1 MKTIITEEMRYRERV
16 VQYAIKSNNAVAARR
31 YHTSRQQVQRWRKK
45 YDGTTASLSNKST
58 RPHSHPNQHT
68 REEIELIKRM
78 HRRYSFEGL
87 AQVYRSLI
95 DAGYTRTYQ
104 SMQKQLRN
112 LRLKQPEKKKYPK
125 SKYKAIKGEYPGEYV
140 EVDVKYVP
148 LECIGFS
155 SSHARYYQITGIDL
169 YSRKRII
176 KLVNELSTYET
187 SKFLYSLEKSMGFK
201 IKTIQTDNG
210 REFCNDT
217 DKAQSLFQIVL
228 ERLGIRHKR
237 TRPYSPWQNG
247 VVERSHRVD
256 NEIFYVRRR
265 FSSEE
270 EMYKSFKRYAA
281 RTNNICRGILKF
293 KSPNEVLR
301 EYLTRVA

>member
-45 YDGTTASLSNKST
+45 YDGTTGSLSNKST

-68 REEIELIKRM
+68 REEIELVKRM

-95 DAGYTRTYQ
+95 DAGYARTYK
-104 SMQKQLRN
+104 SMQKQLRK
-112 LRLKQPEKKKYPK
+112 LRLKQSEKRKYPK
-125 SKYKAIKGEYPGEYV
+125 SKYKALKGDYPGEYV

-155 SSHARYYQITGIDL
+155 SSHARYYQITAIDL

-187 SKFLYSLEKSMGFK
+187 SKFLYSLEKSMGCK

-210 REFCNDT
+210 RKFCNDT

-228 ERLGIRHKR
+228 ERLGI
-237 TRPYSPWQNG
+237 RPYSPWQNG

-256 NEIFYVRRR
+256 NEIFYAKRR

-270 EMYKSFKRYAA
+270 EMYKSFKRYAT
-281 RTNNICRGILKF
+281 RTNNICRKILKF
-293 KSPNEVLR
+293 KSPNEILK
-301 EYLTRVA
+301 EYLSRVS

>member
-78 HRRYSFEGL
+78 YRRYSFEGL
-87 AQVYRSLI
+87 AQVYRSLM

-256 NEIFYVRRR
+256 NEIFYARRR

-270 EMYKSFKRYAA
+270 EMYKSFKRYAT
-281 RTNNICRGILKF
+281 RTNNICRRILKF
-293 KSPNEVLR
+293 KSPNEILK
-301 EYLTRVA
+301 EYLSRVS

>member
-125 SKYKAIKGEYPGEYV
+125 SKYKPLKGEYV

-210 REFCNDT
+210 RKFCNDT
-217 DKAQSLFQIVL
+217 DKAPSLFQIVL

-256 NEIFYVRRR
+256 NEIFYARRR

-281 RTNNICRGILKF
+281 RTNNICRSILKF
-293 KSPNEVLR
+293 KSPNEVLK

>member
-1 MKTIITEEMRYRERV
+1 MKTIIIEEMRYRERV

-45 YDGTTASLSNKST
+45 YDGTTRSLSNKST
-58 RPHSHPNQHT
+58 RSHSHPNQHT
-68 REEIELIKRM
+68 REKIELVKRM

-87 AQVYRSLI
+87 AQVYRNLI

-104 SMQKQLRN
+104 SMQKQLRK
-112 LRLKQPEKKKYPK
+112 LRLKQPEKKKYPR

-155 SSHARYYQITGIDL
+155 SSHARYYQITAIDL

-187 SKFLYSLEKSMGFK
+187 SKSLYSLEKRMGCK
-201 IKTIQTDNG
+201 IKQYKQTMGEN
-210 REFCNDT
+210 FVT
-217 DKAQSLFQIVL
+217 MQICPQVYF
-228 ERLGIRHKR
+228 R
-237 TRPYSPWQNG
+237 
-247 VVERSHRVD
+247 
-256 NEIFYVRRR
+256 
-265 FSSEE
+265 
-270 EMYKSFKRYAA
+270 
-281 RTNNICRGILKF
+281 
-293 KSPNEVLR
+293 
-301 EYLTRVA
+301 

>member
-68 REEIELIKRM
+68 REEIELVKRM

-95 DAGYTRTYQ
+95 DAGYARTYQ
-104 SMQKQLRN
+104 SMQKQLKK

-125 SKYKAIKGEYPGEYV
+125 SKYKAIKGDYPGEYV

-155 SSHARYYQITGIDL
+155 SSHARYYQITAIDL

-237 TRPYSPWQNG
+237 IRPYSPWQNG

-256 NEIFYVRRR
+256 NEIFYARRR

-270 EMYKSFKRYAA
+270 EMYKSFKRYAT
-281 RTNNICRGILKF
+281 RTNNICRAILKV
-293 KSPNEVLR
+293 KSPNEILK
-301 EYLTRVA
+301 EYLSRVA

>member
-16 VQYAIKSNNAVAARR
+16 VKNAIKSNNAVAARR

-87 AQVYRSLI
+87 AQVYRSLM

-125 SKYKAIKGEYPGEYV
+125 SKYKALKGEYPGEYV

-155 SSHARYYQITGIDL
+155 SNHARYYQITAIDL

-256 NEIFYVRRR
+256 NEIFYARRR

-270 EMYKSFKRYAA
+270 EMYKSFKRYAT
-281 RTNNICRGILKF
+281 RTNNICRRILKF
-293 KSPNEVLR
+293 KSPNEILK
-301 EYLTRVA
+301 EYLSRVA

>member
-16 VQYAIKSNNAVAARR
+16 VKYAIKSNNAVAARR

-87 AQVYRSLI
+87 AQVYRSLM

-148 LECIGFS
+148 LEYIGFS
-155 SSHARYYQITGIDL
+155 SSHARYYQITAIDL

-256 NEIFYVRRR
+256 NEIFYARRR

-270 EMYKSFKRYAA
+270 EMYKSFKRYAT
-281 RTNNICRGILKF
+281 RTNNICRVILKF

>member
-45 YDGTTASLSNKST
+45 YDGTTGSLSNKST

-68 REEIELIKRM
+68 REEIELVKRM

-95 DAGYTRTYQ
+95 DAGYARTYK
-104 SMQKQLRN
+104 SMQKQLRK
-112 LRLKQPEKKKYPK
+112 LRLKQSEKRKYPK
-125 SKYKAIKGEYPGEYV
+125 SKYKALKGDYPGEYV

-155 SSHARYYQITGIDL
+155 SNHARYYQITAIDL

-187 SKFLYSLEKSMGFK
+187 SKFLYSLEKSMGCK

-210 REFCNDT
+210 RKFCNDT

-228 ERLGIRHKR
+228 ERLGI
-237 TRPYSPWQNG
+237 RPYSPWQNG

-256 NEIFYVRRR
+256 NEIFYAKRR

-270 EMYKSFKRYAA
+270 EMYKSFKRYAT
-281 RTNNICRGILKF
+281 RTNNICRKILKF
-293 KSPNEVLR
+293 KSPNEILK
-301 EYLTRVA
+301 EYLSRVS

>member
-45 YDGTTASLSNKST
+45 YDGTTRSLSNKST
-58 RPHSHPNQHT
+58 RSHSHPNQHT
-68 REEIELIKRM
+68 REKIELVKRM

-87 AQVYRSLI
+87 AQVYRNLI

-104 SMQKQLRN
+104 SMQKQLRK
-112 LRLKQPEKKKYPK
+112 LRLKQPEKKKYPR
-125 SKYKAIKGEYPGEYV
+125 SKYKAMKGEYPGEYV

-237 TRPYSPWQNG
+237 TRPYSPWQNE

-256 NEIFYVRRR
+256 NEIFYARRR

-270 EMYKSFKRYAA
+270 EMYKSFKRYAT
-281 RTNNICRGILKF
+281 RTNNICRKILKF
-293 KSPNEVLR
+293 KSPNEVLK
-301 EYLTRVA
+301 EYQSRVA